1 MKARKVHR
9 SPDAQRRAERAWK
22 TVGLIKLKNATA
34 VATATTRA
42 ARGDKV
48 NTPSTRRCPRNLT
61 HWLISKQVAAAD
73 GPERDLVTIM
83 SVCHTVVPET
93 LEDGT
98 IAYRAESPDEE
109 ALVAGAADLGMAFR
123 GRSTEGVTLD
133 AFDGERT
140 YEVLVTLPF
149 DSHRRRR

>member
-1 MKARKVHR
+1 M
-9 SPDAQRRAERAWK
+9 
-22 TVGLIKLKNATA
+22 I
-34 VATATTRA
+34 
-42 ARGDKV
+42 
-48 NTPSTRRCPRNLT
+48 ST
-61 HWLISKQVAAAD
+61 QVAAAD

-83 SVCHTVVPET
+83 AVCHTVVPET

-149 DSHRRRR
+149 DSHRKRMSALVKYPDGVVKLLCKGAVLCGNQISGAPRHRRDVVPVTAT